1 MPMNARA
8 HTQHTHKAQTFQSAR
23 SEQCLAKGSLI
34 KSSWRLNQNHRQ
46 NDELCKGCCHCG
58 FSCCHALKEDHEG
71 IMQYRRSF
79 SELPKAAQDRDLLWI
94 FSGSAEVLPIQ
105 EEASPKSSPKGPE
118 KPAQL
123 IAVMRLRL
131 RLSKPHHPVT
141 QRMLRHLPFARK

>member
-1 MPMNARA
+1 MHEHTHNTHTRLKPFRA
-8 HTQHTHKAQTFQSAR
+8 HDQSHASQKTHSDQKFL
-23 SEQCLAKGSLI
+23 EELNLI
-34 KSSWRLNQNHRQ
+34 HRQ
-46 NDELCKGCCHCG
+46 TDELSKGCCHCG
-58 FSCCHALKEDHEG
+58 FSCFHALKEDHEG

-118 KPAQL
+118 KQAQL

>member
-1 MPMNARA
+1 
-8 HTQHTHKAQTFQSAR
+8 
-23 SEQCLAKGSLI
+23 
-34 KSSWRLNQNHRQ
+34 
-46 NDELCKGCCHCG
+46 
-58 FSCCHALKEDHEG
+58 
-71 IMQYRRSF
+71 MQYRRSF

-123 IAVMRLRL
+123 RAVMRLRL